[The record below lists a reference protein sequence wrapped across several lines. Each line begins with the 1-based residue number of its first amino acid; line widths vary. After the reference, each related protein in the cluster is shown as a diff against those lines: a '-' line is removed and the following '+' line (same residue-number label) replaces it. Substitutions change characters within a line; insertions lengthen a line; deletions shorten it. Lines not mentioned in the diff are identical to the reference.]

1 MSLIPL
7 IGLLPTNGL
16 LSVILV
22 RYGQLLAA
30 LCTARSQD
38 AAAIPAILCGH
49 ALAETMLVYAATI
62 VRLKCSFHCF
72 ILNLFTIIHHQ
83 I

>member
-22 RYGQLLAA
+22 RYSLWPCARGNHACLRGDDCAAEMFFSLLY
-30 LCTARSQD
+30 S
-38 AAAIPAILCGH
+38 
-49 ALAETMLVYAATI
+49 
-62 VRLKCSFHCF
+62 
-72 ILNLFTIIHHQ
+72 
-83 I
+83 